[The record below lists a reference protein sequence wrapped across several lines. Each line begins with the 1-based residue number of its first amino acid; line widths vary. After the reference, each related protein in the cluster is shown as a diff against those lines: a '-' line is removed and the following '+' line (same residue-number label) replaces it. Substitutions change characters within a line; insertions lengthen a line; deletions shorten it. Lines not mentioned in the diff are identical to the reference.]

1 MKRHILSIAF
11 LTGLAVAISGCN
23 KFLDVQPKGT
33 LTNDEMFSD
42 IQGYRD
48 AMYGVYAS
56 MADRALYG
64 ENLSYGFVDKIGQ
77 MLVNPNPTL
86 NDIKISEYRYLDQ
99 AVRPTIDQIWN
110 SEYAVISYVN
120 NILTKAEETSI
131 THEDLKLIRGEAYG
145 VRAFLHFDLL
155 RLFAA
160 DYIQKA
166 SSTGIPYAYSYD
178 LKNKTLFPLKDAYA
192 NVLKDLD
199 RAEELLA
206 NDPMEMSDVAKSVG
220 PSAYRMSR
228 YVHFN
233 RFAVDA
239 LRARVY
245 RAMGDYGNA
254 AKYSAKVIN
263 EGSSRFTLA
272 KPGNFTTVRRFP
284 ANGELIFGLFTSRLN
299 ETISSLFIGANG
311 GTISVGSGE
320 IAEGRRDLDKLYETV
335 NFSASNTDT
344 RYDTYYKHEVSGTLF
359 TRLLASSTEKVNA
372 PLTGVTLIRLP
383 EMYLILAEAQYGTD
397 PSKAIE
403 TLNALRASRGLE
415 PRLVSNYVTQSDFNA
430 ELLKEHMR
438 EFPGDGQVFFAFKHF
453 NIPLKAF
460 NGVND
465 IEPSDAKLTL
475 PWPELEK
482 QFGSVGK
489 K

>member
-1 MKRHILSIAF
+1 MKRYILSILLLSG
-11 LTGLAVAISGCN
+11 LTVAISGCD
-23 KFLDVQPKGT
+23 KFLDVRPKGT

-56 MADRALYG
+56 MADGTLYG

-86 NDIKISEYRYLDQ
+86 NDVKVSDYRYLDQ
-99 AVRPTIDQIWN
+99 TVRPTIDQIWE

-120 NILTKAEETSI
+120 NILTKAEETNI
-131 THEDLKLIRGEAYG
+131 THEDLKLIQGEAYG

-155 RLFAA
+155 RLFAS
-160 DYIQKA
+160 DYIQKT
-166 SSTGIPYAYSYD
+166 SETGIPYAYSYD
-178 LKNKTLFPLKDAYA
+178 LKNKTLFSLKDSYA

-199 RAEELLA
+199 YAEKLLES
-206 NDPMEMSDVAKSVG
+206 DPMDMTDIARATG
-220 PSAYRMSR
+220 PAAYRMSR
-228 YVHFN
+228 YVNFN
-233 RFAVDA
+233 KFAVDA

-245 RAMGDYGNA
+245 RAMGDYERA
-254 AKYSAKVIN
+254 SKYSAKVIE
-263 EGSSRFTLA
+263 EGKACFSLV
-272 KPGNFTTVRRFP
+272 KPGDFGTVRRFP
-284 ANGELIFGLFTSRLN
+284 ANGELIFGLFTRRLN
-299 ETISSLFIGANG
+299 ENVSSLFIGKDGKSA
-311 GTISVGSGE
+311 SVGSGN
-320 IAEGRRDLDKLYETV
+320 IAEGRRDLENLYETV
-335 NFSASNTDT
+335 SFSASNTDE
-344 RYDTYYKHEVSGTLF
+344 RYNTFYKHETSGDLF

-372 PLTGVTLIRLP
+372 PLSGITLIRLP
-383 EMYLILAEAQYGTD
+383 EMYLILAESQFGTD

-403 TLNALRASRGLE
+403 TLNTLRASRGLE
-415 PRLVSNYVTQSDFNA
+415 PRLVSSYATQGDFNA
-430 ELLKEHMR
+430 ELLREYMR
-438 EFPGDGQVFFAFKHF
+438 EFPGEGQVFFAFKHF

-465 IEPSDAKLTL
+465 IEPSDSKFVL

-489 K
+489 N